1 MRPTGA
7 RRNWAD
13 NSARTIDGPSADAV
27 NTQGRKTAAVI
38 SLHEDQL
45 ISQIL
50 QFLLDT
56 IFGFFVFVLLARFY
70 LQLLRAPFRNPLA
83 QFVSALTNWLVLP
96 ARRFIPGM
104 FGVDLASLLLAWLLE
119 ALLLFLLY
127 SLRGSGFAGGSGAL
141 VGLLLSLSVF
151 ELVRYSLYLLI
162 GVILIQAV
170 ISWVSPRAPL
180 APLFN
185 ALTAPFL
192 RPFQRRIPPIGNV
205 DLSPLFVLVAAQLLL
220 IPLEYLARSVATLF

>member
-1 MRPTGA
+1 M
-7 RRNWAD
+7 
-13 NSARTIDGPSADAV
+13 
-27 NTQGRKTAAVI
+27 
-38 SLHEDQL
+38 L
-45 ISQIL
+45 SQIL
-50 QFLLDT
+50 RFLLDT

-70 LQLLRAPFRNPLA
+70 LQLMRAPFRNPLG
-83 QFVSALTNWLVLP
+83 QFVSELTNWLVLP

-104 FGVDLASLLLAWLLE
+104 FGVDLASFLLAWLIE

-127 SLRGSGFAGGSGAL
+127 LLGGAGIVRGPGL
-141 VGLLLSLSVF
+141 VIGIFLTLSLL

-170 ISWVSPRAPL
+170 ISWINPYAPL

-192 RPFQRRIPPIGNV
+192 RPFRRLIPPIGNV
-205 DLSPLFVLVAAQLLL
+205 DLSPLFALVVAQLLL
-220 IPLEYLARSVATLF
+220 IPLEYVARSVAALL

>member
-1 MRPTGA
+1 ML
-7 RRNWAD
+7 N
-13 NSARTIDGPSADAV
+13 
-27 NTQGRKTAAVI
+27 
-38 SLHEDQL
+38 
-45 ISQIL
+45 QIL
-50 QFLLDT
+50 RFLLDT
-56 IFGFFVFVLLARFY
+56 TFGFFVFVLLARFY
-70 LQLLRAPFRNPLA
+70 LQLMRVSFRNPLG

-104 FGVDLASLLLAWLLE
+104 FGVDLASFLLAWLIE

-127 SLRGSGFAGGSGAL
+127 LLGDGGIVSGPGL
-141 VGLLLSLSVF
+141 VIGIFLTLSLL

-170 ISWVSPRAPL
+170 ISWINPYAPL

-192 RPFQRRIPPIGNV
+192 RPFRRLIPPIGNV
-205 DLSPLFVLVAAQLLL
+205 DLSPLFALVVAQLLL
-220 IPLEYLARSVATLF
+220 IPLEYLARSVAALF

>member
-1 MRPTGA
+1 M
-7 RRNWAD
+7 
-13 NSARTIDGPSADAV
+13 
-27 NTQGRKTAAVI
+27 
-38 SLHEDQL
+38 L
-45 ISQIL
+45 SQIL
-50 QFLLDT
+50 RFLLDT

-70 LQLLRAPFRNPLA
+70 LQLMRAPFRNPLG

-104 FGVDLASLLLAWLLE
+104 FGVDLASFLLAWLIE

-127 SLRGSGFAGGSGAL
+127 LLGDGIIVSGPGL
-141 VGLLLSLSVF
+141 VIGIFLTLSLL

-170 ISWVSPRAPL
+170 ISWINPYAPL

-192 RPFQRRIPPIGNV
+192 RPFRRLIPPIGNV
-205 DLSPLFVLVAAQLLL
+205 DLSPLFALVVAQLLL
-220 IPLEYLARSVATLF
+220 IPLEYLARSVAALF